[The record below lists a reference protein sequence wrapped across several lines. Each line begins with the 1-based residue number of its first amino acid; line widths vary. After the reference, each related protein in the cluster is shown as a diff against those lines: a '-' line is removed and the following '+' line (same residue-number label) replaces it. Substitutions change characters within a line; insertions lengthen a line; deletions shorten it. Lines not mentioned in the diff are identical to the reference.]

1 MQGESMRAMQNGPV
15 LLELA
20 SAFNDP
26 IVREADIHS
35 SECTP
40 APQPPIVSSEC
51 LKKGSDE
58 WLFFRTQTAPYEHLF
73 KLQPA
78 DFDRTPFCLVSN
90 KLTPVG
96 HNAWPETLVTRVR
109 AM

>member
-1 MQGESMRAMQNGPV
+1 MRAMQNWPV

-20 SAFNDP
+20 SAFNDS
-26 IVREADIHS
+26 IVREADIRS
-35 SECTP
+35 SECTR
-40 APQPPIVSSEC
+40 ARQPPIVSSEC

-58 WLFFRTQTAPYEHLF
+58 WLFFHTQTTPYEHLF

-78 DFDRTPFCLVSN
+78 DFARMPFCLVSN

-96 HNAWPETLVTRVR
+96 HNASPETLVTRVR
-109 AM
+109 TM